1 MLYNFLYSL
10 NVHFSFFNVFRYITV
25 RSVLAAVT
33 SFLIVLILGKY
44 FIRFLK
50 NKNIIQKI
58 REDGPKKH
66 IIEKQNIPTMGGLL
80 IYFAIIISCLLWCK
94 LDNNYVYIILI
105 SATWFAAVGFLDDYL
120 KLKIGVKGLSVKSKL
135 FLQILGG
142 LIVVYLFIWFNK
154 TSFQYINYINIPFIK
169 YPFYLP
175 LWLFIIFA
183 VLIIAGWSNA
193 VNLTDGL
200 DGLATGLSIFVFAT
214 FIVLTYVIGNLK
226 TSQYLLIM
234 HIPKSSELAIVCAA
248 FVGALLGF
256 LWYNA
261 YPAQIFMGD
270 VGSLM
275 LGGIIGTIAVL
286 IKQELLLF
294 IVGLVFIIELF
305 SVVLQVTSYKIT
317 QKRIFKMA
325 PLHHHFQLKG
335 VSEPKII
342 IRFWI
347 IAIIILLLTLSTLK
361 LR

>member
-10 NVHFSFFNVFRYITV
+10 NEHISFFNVFRYITV
-25 RSVLAAVT
+25 RSVFAAIT
-33 SFLIVLILGKY
+33 AFLIVLILGNY
-44 FIRFLK
+44 FIKLLK

-66 IIEKQNIPTMGGLL
+66 IIEKKQIPTMGGVL
-80 IYFAIIISCLLWCK
+80 IYLAVVVACILWCK
-94 LDNNYVYIILI
+94 LDNNYVHIILI

-120 KLKIGVKGLSVKSKL
+120 KLKIGVRGLSVKSKL
-135 FLQILGG
+135 LLQLAGAFL
-142 LIVVYLFIWFNK
+142 VVLLFIIFNK
-154 TSFQYINYINIPFIK
+154 PYFKYINYINVPFIK

-175 LWLFIIFA
+175 MWLFVIIS

-200 DGLATGLSIFVFAT
+200 DGLAAGLSIFVFAT

-234 HIPKSSELAIVCAA
+234 HIPKSSELTIICAA

-261 YPAQIFMGD
+261 YPAQMFMGD

-275 LGGIIGTIAVL
+275 LGGIIGTLAVL

-294 IVGLVFIIELF
+294 IVGLVFIVELF

>member
-1 MLYNFLYSL
+1 MLYNWLFSL
-10 NVHFSFFNVFRYITV
+10 SEHISFFNVFRYITV
-25 RSVLAAVT
+25 RSVLAAIT
-33 SFLIVLILGKY
+33 AFLIVIICGNY
-44 FIRFLK
+44 FIKILK
-50 NKNIIQKI
+50 NRNIIQKI

-66 IIEKQNIPTMGGLL
+66 IIEKKNIPTMGGIL
-80 IYFAIIISCLLWCK
+80 IYLAVIISCVFWCK
-94 LDNNYVYIILI
+94 LDNNYIHIVLF

-120 KLKIGVKGLSVKSKL
+120 KLKIGSGGLSAKSKL
-135 FLQILGG
+135 FLQLLGSFF
-142 LIVVYLFIWFNK
+142 IVLLFYKLNETTFK
-154 TSFQYINYINIPFIK
+154 YVNYVNIPFIK

-175 LWLFIIFA
+175 VWIFFIFA
-183 VLIIAGWSNA
+183 ILIIAGWSNA

-234 HIPKSSELAIVCAA
+234 HIPKSSELTIVCSA
-248 FVGALLGF
+248 FIGALLGF

-261 YPAQIFMGD
+261 YPAQMFMGD

-275 LGGIIGTIAVL
+275 LGGIIGTLAVL

-294 IVGLVFIIELF
+294 IVGIVFIVELF
-305 SVVLQVTSYKIT
+305 SVVLQVISYRIVK
-317 QKRIFKMA
+317 KRIFKMA

-347 IAIIILLLTLSTLK
+347 IAIITLLLTLSTLK